1 MQGLIHIAEIRND
14 PKGIK
19 RVGVLFRQLALLWTF
34 PTFRGHVSVVLY
46 K

>member
-19 RVGVLFRQLALLWTF
+19 LRFNLNNRKALLNS
-34 PTFRGHVSVVLY
+34 H
-46 K
+46 